1 MQVKVKID
9 DTVAYR
15 DPQTSVLHGVGIV
28 VSVTESEYTILWAL
42 RGSKRYKRSILD
54 QRLWEVFQV
63 EGGRKDLPK
72 EKRLRLGT
80 TTNAVSFNE
89 NYNQEK
95 VGLLCDTLKT
105 SRARSAKHVVDGL
118 AGLLVT
124 KKVAQ
129 QAAAKATLK
138 HLAELCSR
146 EKPSDASDA
155 ARQISQELFF
165 GYVIQESDFDQP
177 Q

>member
-1 MQVKVKID
+1 MKIKVD
-9 DTVAYR
+9 DNIAHK
-15 DPQTSVLHGVGIV
+15 DSEQLAMHGIGIV
-28 VSVTESEYTILWAL
+28 VGVTDTEYTILWAR

-54 QRLWEVFQV
+54 QKLAEIFQR
-63 EGGRKDLPK
+63 EGERADLPR

-80 TTNAVSFNE
+80 STNPVSFNE
-89 NYNQEK
+89 NYDQEK
-95 VGLLCDTLKT
+95 VKLLCEMLKT

-118 AGLLVT
+118 ADTLVT

-129 QAAAKATLK
+129 KAAAKSLFW

-146 EKPSDASDA
+146 EKLTDATDA

-165 GYVIQESDFDQP
+165 GYVIRETDFDQP
-177 Q
+177 

>member
-1 MQVKVKID
+1 MRVKID
-9 DTVAYR
+9 DTLAYR
-15 DPQTSVLHGVGIV
+15 DPQTATLHGIGIV
-28 VSVTESEYTILWAL
+28 VSVTEAEYTILWAK

-54 QRLWEVFQV
+54 QKLWEIFQP
-63 EGGRKDLPK
+63 EGKRTELPR

-80 TTNAVSFNE
+80 STTPVSFNE
-89 NYNQEK
+89 NYDQEK
-95 VGLLCDTLKT
+95 VQLLCATLRT
-105 SRARSAKHVVDGL
+105 SKARSAKYVVDGL
-118 AGLLVT
+118 ADMLVT

-129 QAAAKATLK
+129 RTAAQTVLK

-146 EKPSDASDA
+146 EKESDATDS

>member
-1 MQVKVKID
+1 MKIKVD
-9 DTVAYR
+9 DTVAYK
-15 DPQTSVLHGVGIV
+15 DSQTSTVHGVGIV
-28 VSVTESEYTILWAL
+28 VAVTDTEYTILWAR

-54 QRLWEVFQV
+54 QKLADIFQR
-63 EGGRKDLPK
+63 EGERTDLPR

-80 TTNAVSFNE
+80 STTPLAFNE
-89 NYNQEK
+89 NYDRQK
-95 VGLLCDTLKT
+95 VGLLCEALKT
-105 SRARSAKHVVDGL
+105 SRALSAKNVVDGL
-118 AGLLVT
+118 ADILQT

-129 QAAAKATLK
+129 RAAAKSVLW
-138 HLAELCSR
+138 HLAGLCSR
-146 EKPSDASDA
+146 EKSSDATDA